1 MLTMAPR
8 RPIAHVRRLALGA
21 LALLLAAG
29 CTPTAA
35 TLPALPAVLQA
46 REQIQGKMLYVRNGD
61 LWQYEK
67 DGARQL
73 TQGGTWFQPAFSPD
87 GQEIAYV
94 YWENNFSD
102 IFVMAWNGASSRRL
116 TRGQAAGYISDNDWA
131 FRPSWSPDGERIAYV
146 SDSSSYFPVV
156 WVMDKDGGNRRQV
169 LTAATGLEAA
179 DAISWA
185 PDGKRLA
192 MTALAQGTPSQ
203 VYVLDL
209 ANGTAEKLSANSGGA
224 FDPAWSPDGE
234 SVAYIGRDGG
244 QGELWVK
251 RLDGGEARFGKL
263 AYVRSPA
270 WSPDG
275 KNVAVLAAQGGSFQV
290 WVIPVQGAGEVIE
303 LGEPRQLTRDGTIDA
318 ASGLS
323 WVK

>member
-1 MLTMAPR
+1 MAPL
-8 RPIAHVRRLALGA
+8 RRLALGLFA
-21 LALLLAAG
+21 LILTAG
-29 CTPTAA
+29 CAPTAA
-35 TLPALPAVLQA
+35 SVPAVPALLQA
-46 REQIQGKMLYVRNGD
+46 REQVQGKLVYVRNGD
-61 LWQYEK
+61 LWLYEK
-67 DGARQL
+67 DAARQL

-94 YWENNFSD
+94 YWENNFAD

-116 TRGQAAGYISDNDWA
+116 TRGQVAGYISDNDWA
-131 FRPSWSPDGERIAYV
+131 FRPTWSPDGSQIAYV
-146 SDSSSYFPVV
+146 SDRASYFPVV
-156 WVMDKDGGNRRQV
+156 WVMDKDGNNKRQL
-169 LTAATGLEAA
+169 LTAATGLEAS

-192 MTALAQGTPSQ
+192 TTALAQGMPSQ
-203 VYVLDL
+203 VYLLDVVK
-209 ANGTAEKLSANSGGA
+209 GTAEKLTSNAGGA

-234 SVAYIGRDGG
+234 RIAYIGRDGG

-251 RLDGGEARFGKL
+251 RLDGGEARFNKL
-263 AYVRSPA
+263 SYVRSPA

-275 KNVAVLAAQGGSFQV
+275 TSLAVLAAQGGTFQV
-290 WVIPVQGAGEVIE
+290 WLIPVQGAGDAIE
-303 LGEPRQLTRDGTIDA
+303 FGEPRQLTRDGTIDA